1 MEGDKAPGP
10 DGFSLAFYH
19 HCWEVVKRDV
29 LAVFEEFYQHS
40 KFEKSLNATFI
51 ALIPKK
57 NGASNIRDFRPISL
71 VGSVY
76 KILAKVLANRLKE
89 VLDQLISESQNSF
102 VGGRQ
107 ILDSVLIANECVDSR
122 VKSKILGVICKL
134 DIEKAYDHVNWE
146 AVLDL
151 LKRMSFGVR
160 WCRWICTCIS
170 IAQFSI
176 LFNGTSADFYGKIGR
191 ASCRERV

>member
-1 MEGDKAPGP
+1 M
-10 DGFSLAFYH
+10 
-19 HCWEVVKRDV
+19 
-29 LAVFEEFYQHS
+29 
-40 KFEKSLNATFI
+40 
-51 ALIPKK
+51 
-57 NGASNIRDFRPISL
+57 
-71 VGSVY
+71 GSVY

-134 DIEKAYDHVNWE
+134 DIEKVYDNVNWE

-151 LKRMSFGVR
+151 LKRMDFGEK
-160 WCRWICTCIS
+160 W
-170 IAQFSI
+170 
-176 LFNGTSADFYGKIGR
+176 
-191 ASCRERV
+191 